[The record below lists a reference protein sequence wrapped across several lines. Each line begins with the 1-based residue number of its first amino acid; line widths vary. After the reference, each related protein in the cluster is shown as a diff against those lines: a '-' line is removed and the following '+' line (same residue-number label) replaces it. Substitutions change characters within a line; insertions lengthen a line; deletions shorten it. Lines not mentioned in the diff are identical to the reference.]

1 MKNIKFPQN
10 YHHFSSKMGT
20 LKQSL
25 RYTGIAIIA
34 FKNIL
39 SINISAKL
47 RQQKCQHERYVDKR
61 K

>member
-1 MKNIKFPQN
+1 
-10 YHHFSSKMGT
+10 MGT